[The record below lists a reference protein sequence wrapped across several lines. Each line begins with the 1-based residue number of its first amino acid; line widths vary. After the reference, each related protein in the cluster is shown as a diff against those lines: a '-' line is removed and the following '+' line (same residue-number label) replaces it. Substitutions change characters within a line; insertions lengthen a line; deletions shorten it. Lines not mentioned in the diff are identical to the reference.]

1 MFLVKKAKLVLE
13 LNIEIIIE
21 FLLNRVKNPT
31 SEDKIKL
38 EIILSHLL
46 FFIENCILSCSTEHK
61 NANNDKSKS
70 VGSTFNN
77 NNNNLQ
83 HASLLH

>member
-1 MFLVKKAKLVLE
+1 MIME
-13 LNIEIIIE
+13 IEDMIE
-21 FLLNRVKNPT
+21 FLLNRVENPT

-46 FFIENCILSCSTEHK
+46 FCNENCKLPCPTEDK

-70 VGSTFNN
+70 VGSIFNNN

>member
-1 MFLVKKAKLVLE
+1 MFLVKRAKMI
-13 LNIEIIIE
+13 IEIEDMIE
-21 FLLNRVKNPT
+21 FLLNRVENPT

-38 EIILSHLL
+38 EIILSRLL
-46 FFIENCILSCSTEHK
+46 FCAEDGVLPCPTEDK
-61 NANNDKSKS
+61 NANNYKSKS
-70 VGSTFNN
+70 VGSIFND